1 MKREEKR
8 ESVFVCVCK
17 QVTLEGKK
25 RNEKYIKRQ
34 GTFLNSNGKE
44 AKELI
49 LDDSEVEY
57 DEYVCDNE
65 KLDYV
70 YCYVR
75 ASTSTALEEAVASLS
90 ERKK

>member
-1 MKREEKR
+1 MCMQT
-8 ESVFVCVCK
+8 S
-17 QVTLEGKK
+17 TLEGKK

-34 GTFLNSNGKE
+34 GTFLNSNSKE

-75 ASTSTALEEAVASLS
+75 VSTSTALEEAVASLS

>member
-8 ESVFVCVCK
+8 ESVCVCM
-17 QVTLEGKK
+17 QTSTLEGKK

-34 GTFLNSNGKE
+34 GTFLNSNSKE